1 MQFVSILLFLF
12 VLVKATSD
20 ILYQISKYP
29 GDPSTPGEPA
39 YKNASRLEGGNQ
51 PSIPSWVPTS
61 LPPCRYQLLTLPR
74 IPMSY
79 EDVIPFLKALEG
91 KGIHASDLG
100 PDWVGGLSH
109 HGVDYYVG
117 PSDVD
122 LHLVNEVNTRIMPI
136 WSKWDESRCVL
147 ADHTI

>member
-1 MQFVSILLFLF
+1 MLSFFS
-12 VLVKATSD
+12 VLVKVTSD
-20 ILYQISKYP
+20 ALSQISKYP

-39 YKNASRLEGGNQ
+39 YKNASRLEGVISRLYRRAYRLRWPFCHCQ
-51 PSIPSWVPTS
+51 I
-61 LPPCRYQLLTLPR
+61 LTLPR

-100 PDWVGGLSH
+100 PDWVGGLGH

-122 LHLVNEVNTRIMPI
+122 LHLVNEVNTRVMPI
-136 WSKWDESRCVL
+136 WSK
-147 ADHTI
+147 

>member
-51 PSIPSWVPTS
+51 PSIPSWVPTW
-61 LPPCRYQLLTLPR
+61 LPCV
-74 IPMSY
+74 
-79 EDVIPFLKALEG
+79 VIRF
-91 KGIHASDLG
+91 
-100 PDWVGGLSH
+100 
-109 HGVDYYVG
+109 
-117 PSDVD
+117 
-122 LHLVNEVNTRIMPI
+122 
-136 WSKWDESRCVL
+136 
-147 ADHTI
+147 